1 MQAHE
6 ETSSRAISRVNQTLL
21 DRAEEIDL
29 HVKGIEAKTDAN
41 ALRLASHEETSS
53 RAISRVNQTLLDRA
67 EEIDLHVKG
76 IEAKTDAS
84 ALRLASYEETS
95 ARAIANVSHTLF
107 QLQGKLDTLST
118 GLVYPIG
125 TVTHDGQ
132 CMEPVPGS
140 DMIGRFVDPRT
151 MNIGRSAVELSCQD
165 GKKYRNPFDEH
176 GSSEIEYDLPDP
188 IATVT
193 HHAETDASASVNTF
207 QNVDQKRQAVASEKG
222 FNIGFMGILS
232 VGVSEA
238 TQRMTGFFRD
248 ARSRVYEVV
257 RRFGSFEAIL
267 KGNLDQYLVP
277 EVKDALNALPRA
289 YGVEHRQKF
298 IDFFNRYGPFFVD
311 QVWNGGKI
319 TATVVLSSATEIEA
333 ENSASA
339 TVSGIKASVGDWAV
353 GFGSG
358 GADASSS
365 FAATIRSKSSSHIQ
379 VVGGDHANPSA
390 FDVRAWTSD
399 DYERWSQTVRRSPK
413 PIHYR
418 VRSAAELTNDPELK
432 AALRAAISD
441 IFGDMADDVSKYEE
455 LTQSYYSLREQVNGL
470 AIPSGGRRSVTFDR
484 CEWVTPIHR
493 GQQCGGTDKPTC
505 CEGDGVVANFHSQHH
520 SAYLHWFMKVQCCYN
535 PHVDVR

>member
-1 MQAHE
+1 MGAE
-6 ETSSRAISRVNQTLL
+6 ETV
-21 DRAEEIDL
+21 L
-29 HVKGIEAKTDAN
+29 HVKGIETKTDAN

-257 RRFGSFEAIL
+257 RRFGSFEAIP
-267 KGNLDQYLVP
+267 KGNPNQYLVP
-277 EVKDALNALPRA
+277 EVKYALNALPRA
-289 YGVEHRQKF
+289 YFAEHSKKF
-298 IDFFNRYGPFFVD
+298 IDVFNPYDLLR
-311 QVWNGGKI
+311 
-319 TATVVLSSATEIEA
+319 
-333 ENSASA
+333 
-339 TVSGIKASVGDWAV
+339 
-353 GFGSG
+353 
-358 GADASSS
+358 
-365 FAATIRSKSSSHIQ
+365 R
-379 VVGGDHANPSA
+379 PSLE
-390 FDVRAWTSD
+390 W
-399 DYERWSQTVRRSPK
+399 W
-413 PIHYR
+413 
-418 VRSAAELTNDPELK
+418 
-432 AALRAAISD
+432 
-441 IFGDMADDVSKYEE
+441 
-455 LTQSYYSLREQVNGL
+455 QVNGY
-470 AIPSGGRRSVTFDR
+470 RRSQQRKRDR
-484 CEWVTPIHR
+484 GREQCICHCVCACVCVCVFVGRVSWDHPSTTLFTKHSTPPLFSSSPPPPFR
-493 GQQCGGTDKPTC
+493 PPLRCRQ
-505 CEGDGVVANFHSQHH
+505 
-520 SAYLHWFMKVQCCYN
+520 
-535 PHVDVR
+535 